1 MIRRIIKEI
10 TNDISNSYYWTK
22 RKLKQWLIEKLGGN
36 VYHIQG
42 EIPKTVSEALLN
54 KGVSAEIVVN
64 ISPFNT
70 GNIIEVKGNTY
81 RVIGYSLKVTK
92 HD

>member
-1 MIRRIIKEI
+1 MVKEI
-10 TNDISNSYYWTK
+10 INDIANLYSSAKWK
-22 RKLKQWLIEKLGGN
+22 FKKWLIGKLGGEI
-36 VYHIQG
+36 YYIQG

-54 KGVSAEIVVN
+54 KGVSDDIVVN

-81 RVIGYSLKVTK
+81 RVVGYSLKVVK
-92 HD
+92 HDT

>member
-10 TNDISNSYYWTK
+10 TNDISNSYYWAK
-22 RKLKQWLIEKLGGN
+22 RKFKHWLIKKLGGKI
-36 VYHIQG
+36 YCIQG

-54 KGVSAEIVVN
+54 GVSAEIVVN

>member
-22 RKLKQWLIEKLGGN
+22 RKFKQWLIGKLGGKI
-36 VYHIQG
+36 YYIQG
-42 EIPKTVSEALLN
+42 EAPKTVSEDLL

-81 RVIGYSLKVTK
+81 KVIGYSLKVIK